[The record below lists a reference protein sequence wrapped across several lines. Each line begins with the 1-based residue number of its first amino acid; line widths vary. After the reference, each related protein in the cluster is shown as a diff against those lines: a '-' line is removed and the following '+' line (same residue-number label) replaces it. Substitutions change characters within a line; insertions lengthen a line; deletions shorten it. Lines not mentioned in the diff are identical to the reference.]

1 MTARIG
7 TSVRPD
13 WGLAVVVGAG
23 GMGMAVARRLSDRRR
38 VLLVDIDAG
47 RAEAGADDLRRGGG
61 DARGVACDVADPAS
75 VAALARTVADQGGFQ
90 VLAHVA
96 ALAPAT
102 AGFDQIIRVN
112 LTGAALVADA
122 LRPLAQVGT
131 AAILVSS
138 VAGHNVRLAA
148 AADDLLLGSPTD
160 PALVEKL
167 TAVLT
172 PEEVRPS
179 YGYILS
185 KYAVI
190 AYCRRQAT
198 AWGERGAR
206 IVSLSPGLIATP
218 MGAATYE
225 KFPEK
230 MRLFERTP
238 LKREGTMLEIAD
250 AVEFLASDRA
260 SFISGTDLLVDGG
273 LTAAQGNG

>member
-47 RAEAGADDLRRGGG
+47 RAEAGAEDLRRGGG
-61 DARGVACDVADPAS
+61 DARAIACDVTDPVS

-102 AGFDQIIRVN
+102 ADFDQIIRVN

-131 AAILVSS
+131 AAVLVSS
-138 VAGHNVRLAA
+138 VAGHNVRPAA

-160 PALVEKL
+160 PALARKL
-167 TAVLT
+167 AAVLA
-172 PEEVRPS
+172 PEEVRAG

-185 KYAVI
+185 KYAII
-190 AYCRRQAT
+190 AYCRRQAA

-273 LTAAQGNG
+273 LAGAQGNG